1 MPTVLVYSEDPVFR
15 DQVRLAIGRSP
26 AAGVEGVGYLMAERN
41 DQVVRA
47 VETGE
52 ADLLVLDGEAWPA
65 GGLGISRELKNS
77 DLAVP
82 PIVVVVGRRDDR
94 WLGTWSQADVV
105 LPRPIDSWQLSRT
118 AVALLTGEAL
128 KERA

>member
-1 MPTVLVYSEDPVFR
+1 MPTVLVYSEDPVFH
-15 DQVRLAIGRSP
+15 DQVRLAIGHSP
-26 AAGVEGVGYLMAERN
+26 AAGVEGVRYLMAERN